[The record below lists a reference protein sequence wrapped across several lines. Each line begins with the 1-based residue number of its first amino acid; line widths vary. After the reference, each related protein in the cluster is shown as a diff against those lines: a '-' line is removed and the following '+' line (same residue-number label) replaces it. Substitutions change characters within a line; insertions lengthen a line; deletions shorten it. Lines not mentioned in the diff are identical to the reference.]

1 MPACR
6 LWTTKKPVS
15 QFLKISDGNVGTG
28 TLLPACDDINVMG
41 RRSGLPSPATA
52 PMVYN
57 ERRHLNVFCRLTPP
71 DA

>member
-1 MPACR
+1 VPACR

-15 QFLKISDGNVGTG
+15 QFLKISDGNVRTG
-28 TLLPACDDINVMG
+28 ALLPACDDTNASG
-41 RRSGLPSPATA
+41 YQEGLPSPATA

-57 ERRHLNVFCRLTPP
+57 ERRHLNVFRRLTLL